1 MENLYFLGEPLRG
14 MKAFV
19 VSLAVLFM
27 LAPAV
32 LAQEKTITGKVIASD
47 TKEPMPGVNVIVK
60 GKTIGTMTG
69 VDGAYSI
76 KVPSDHEILVFSFIG
91 YANQEISVSGK
102 TVINVTLEQQKT
114 ALDEVVVVGY
124 GTVKKSDLTGSVGV
138 IKSDDLTKITSLN
151 PEQSLQ
157 GKVTGV
163 QVTSTSG
170 APGAVPFIRV
180 RGVGTFN
187 NTAPI
192 FVVDGVILDDISFL
206 NTADIASMEVLKD
219 ASATAMYG
227 SRGANGVIII
237 TTKSGKMGET
247 KPSFS
252 YSGEY
257 GIQSLAKKIS
267 LLNGKEFATIA
278 NEIQAGTYNNT
289 DLVPNTDW
297 QSLIFHTAPMQN
309 HQLSVSGG
317 THSTQYYIGL
327 GYFRQEGIIDKSNFQ
342 RITLKFNNKYN
353 LSPIFRIGNNISLA
367 PYQQQ
372 NAPNVTYSVYRAQ
385 PVLKPYYPDGSFG
398 VVYNVGNPLA
408 DLAYSN
414 NFNKGIRGV
423 GDIYAEA
430 SFFNSLT
437 FKSSFGLDAAYN
449 KSVSF
454 TPQYTV
460 YNPDGTASQQQNAMS
475 RLNKGFNDNL
485 TWLWENT
492 LTFDK
497 TYGKHAINAVAGYTM
512 QQANS
517 EYFNIPA
524 ANIIRNGRDFWY
536 ISGLANLSTT
546 YLSITNGVDPGQYY
560 SMMSYLFRTNYTYD
574 GKYLFTVT
582 FRRDG
587 SSKFAQQNRFG
598 NFPSFAAGWNVSREE
613 FMKNIPFINNLK
625 VRASWGQI
633 GNDKIQYWNRY
644 AATQNLVAVFG
655 TSPATSSAVTY
666 GTSGNPN
673 LKWETTT
680 QSDLGLEI
688 GMLDNR
694 LTGEFD
700 YYHRITRDILI
711 DLTTPGYLGNGQGQK
726 ITFNAAQ
733 VLNTGFE
740 ATVTWKDH
748 ISDLNYSVS
757 VNGSTLHNVVQKV
770 GGSSGVDTVL
780 FGGYLANGA
789 SSTASKV
796 GLPIGAF
803 YGYKTDGIFQSTNEL
818 NAYPHSSQAGVGDLR
833 FVDVSGDQ
841 KIDGS
846 DRTYIGSPIPKFI
859 FGLNYEMSYKG
870 FDFSF
875 DIQGQS
881 GNKILNA
888 KDIVRPDPYNFEKHV
903 LNRWTGPGTSN
914 TEPKPSWGGYNYSVS
929 DRFVL
934 DGSFLRLRNIM
945 IGYSLPA
952 SVINKLKMNELRLYL
967 KATNLYTLTKYTG
980 YTPEIGSSDVISNG
994 IDSGIYP
1001 ITAVYSFGVNLTF

>member
-655 TSPATSSAVTY
+655 TSPTTSSAVTY

-688 GMLDNR
+688 GVLDNR

>member
-1 MENLYFLGEPLRG
+1 MENIYFLRKPLRG
-14 MKAFV
+14 IRAFV
-19 VSLAVLFM
+19 VTLAVLFIFTPVA
-27 LAPAV
+27 LT
-32 LAQEKTITGKVIASD
+32 QEKTITGKVIASD

-69 VDGAYSI
+69 VDGTYTI
-76 KVPSDHEILVFSFIG
+76 KVPSDNDVLVYSFIG
-91 YANQEISVSGK
+91 YANQEIPVAGK
-102 TVINVTLEQQKT
+102 SVINVTLEQQKT

-170 APGAVPFIRV
+170 APGAAPFIRV

-187 NTAPI
+187 NSAPI

-206 NTADIASMEVLKD
+206 NSADIASMEVLKD

-257 GIQSLAKKIS
+257 GIQNLAKKIS

-317 THSTQYYIGL
+317 TKSTQYYIGL

-385 PVLKPYYPDGSFG
+385 PVLKPYYPDGSYG

-414 NFNKGIRGV
+414 DFNKGIRGV

-430 SFFNSLT
+430 SFFHSLT
-437 FKSSFGLDAAYN
+437 FKSSFGIDAAYN
-449 KSVSF
+449 KAISF
-454 TPQYTV
+454 APQYTV
-460 YNPDGTASQQQNAMS
+460 YNPDGTASQQQNVMS
-475 RLNKGFNDNL
+475 RLNKGFSDNL

-497 TYGKHAINAVAGYTM
+497 TFGKHAINAVAGYTM
-512 QQANS
+512 QQATS

-524 ANIIRNGRDFWY
+524 TNIIRDGRDFWY
-536 ISGLANLSTT
+536 ISGLTNLSTT
-546 YLSITNGVDPGQYY
+546 YLSITNGVDPGLYY
-560 SMMSYLFRTNYTYD
+560 SMMSYLFRTNYSYD

-587 SSKFAQQNRFG
+587 SSKFAQKNRFG

-613 FMKNIPFINNLK
+613 FMKNIPLINNLK

-655 TSPATSSAVTY
+655 TSPVTSSAVTY

-688 GMLDNR
+688 GVLDNR

-740 ATVTWKDH
+740 ANVTWKDH
-748 ISDLNYSVS
+748 ISDVNYSVS
-757 VNGSTLHNVVQKV
+757 INGSTIHNDVQKV

-789 SSTASKV
+789 ASTASRV

-803 YGYKTDGIFQSTNEL
+803 YGYKTDGIFQSNEDL

-833 FVDVSGDQ
+833 FVDVSGDK
-841 KIDGS
+841 KIDGR

-859 FGLNYEMSYKG
+859 FGLNYQMSYKG

-875 DIQGQS
+875 DLQGQT

-914 TEPKPSWGGYNYSVS
+914 TEPKPSWGGYNYSIS

-945 IGYSLPA
+945 IGYSLPG

-967 KATNLYTLTKYTG
+967 KATNLFTLTRYTG

-1001 ITAVYSFGVNLTF
+1001 ITAAYSFGVNLTF

>member
-1 MENLYFLGEPLRG
+1 MENLYFLRKPLRG
-14 MKAFV
+14 IRAFV
-19 VSLAVLFM
+19 VSLVVLFIFT
-27 LAPAV
+27 PAV
-32 LAQEKTITGKVIASD
+32 LAQEKTITGKVVASD

-60 GKTIGTMTG
+60 GKTMGTLTG
-69 VDGAYSI
+69 VDGTYSI
-76 KVPSDHEILVFSFIG
+76 KVPSDNEILVFSFIG
-91 YANQEISVSGK
+91 YANQELPVAGK

-257 GIQSLAKKIS
+257 GIQNLAKKIS

-278 NEIQAGTYNNT
+278 NEIQAGTYNNI

-297 QSLIFHTAPMQN
+297 QNLIFHTAPMQN

-353 LSPIFRIGNNISLA
+353 LSPVFRIGNNISLA

-414 NFNKGIRGV
+414 DFNKGIRGV

-460 YNPDGTASQQQNAMS
+460 YNPDGTASQQQNVMS
-475 RLNKGFNDNL
+475 RLNKGFSDNL

-512 QQANS
+512 QQAAS

-524 ANIIRNGRDFWY
+524 ANIIRDGRDFWY
-536 ISGLANLSTT
+536 ISGLTNLSTT
-546 YLSITNGVDPGQYY
+546 YLSIINGVDPGQYY

-574 GKYLFTVT
+574 SKYLFTVT

-613 FMKNIPFINNLK
+613 FMKNIPLINNLK

-688 GMLDNR
+688 GLLDNR

-748 ISDLNYSVS
+748 ISDVNYSVS

-789 SSTASKV
+789 ASTASKV

-803 YGYKTDGIFQSTNEL
+803 YGYKTDGIFQSTDEL

-833 FVDVSGDQ
+833 FVDVSGDK

-875 DIQGQS
+875 DIQGQT

-888 KDIVRPDPYNFEKHV
+888 KDIVRPDPYNFEKHA

-914 TEPKPSWGGYNYSVS
+914 TEPKPSWGGYNYSIS

-934 DGSFLRLRNIM
+934 DG
-945 IGYSLPA
+945 
-952 SVINKLKMNELRLYL
+952 
-967 KATNLYTLTKYTG
+967 
-980 YTPEIGSSDVISNG
+980 
-994 IDSGIYP
+994 
-1001 ITAVYSFGVNLTF
+1001 